1 MTLNNRLNL
10 VDQPHEVS
18 IRPSGLVQV
27 VGLLQHLGQL
37 LAPDVPVIH
46 HYYLHTPLE
55 DTKSEAHVL
64 HANAM

>member
-1 MTLNNRLNL
+1 MVNL
-10 VDQPHEVS
+10 VDQSHEVS
-18 IRPSGLVQV
+18 VRPASLVQV

-37 LAPDVPVIH
+37 LAPDIPVIH
-46 HYYLHTPLE
+46 HYYLHTRLE